1 MNMYVIFFL
10 NCVFSNINYI
20 IIFLVIFFL
29 QVNMCFVDIDDKIVD
44 VLEDLFFFFYYQELK
59 EEFVW
64 VINLYKVF
72 LGKDLSKIFSFKKF
86 GSNKEEFIISRNESW
101 INMLERMEILN

>member
-10 NCVFSNINYI
+10 NWVLSNINYI
-20 IIFLVIFFL
+20 IIFLVNFFL

-59 EEFVW
+59 EEFVR

-72 LGKDLSKIFSFKKF
+72 LGKDLSKTFSFKKF